1 MQKLDPTV
9 VPFTVNSGVL
19 ILSGINHIF
28 YYKITPLMKQEWY
41 ATKIVLKFKIIK
53 LMINVFCSLFS
64 YQCIIIIYTLP
75 Q

>member
-9 VPFTVNSGVL
+9 VPFTVYSGEL

-41 ATKIVLKFKIIK
+41 ATKIVLKFKTIE
-53 LMINVFCSLFS
+53 LMINVSAVYFHINVL
-64 YQCIIIIYTLP
+64 
-75 Q
+75 